1 MERYAMSHFETFI
14 PKITTYFMPNINSQY
29 VINQLFPN
37 SKNLYLNKKRQ
48 YWSYYNIFK
57 FKHIKLEAN

>member
-1 MERYAMSHFETFI
+1 MKEYTMSHFETFI

-29 VINQLFPN
+29 AINQLFPN
-37 SKNLYLNKKRQ
+37 AKNLYLNKKRQ

-57 FKHIKLEAN
+57 FKQIKLEAN